1 MTSPDEQAASERRA
15 AMARQGMVIAYWA
28 ERRAARPALISPAR
42 SQTFT
47 ELNGR
52 ANQLVRAL
60 RQRGVRAGDAVVLMC
75 GNRAE
80 FAEVYAACMRAGW
93 RLTPINWHLTG
104 SEAGYILA
112 DCEAKVFVAEATL
125 AVAAS
130 EAAKDGPSVATRLA
144 VDGHI
149 DGFDDYDRAL
159 ADQHATNIDDPTPGG
174 TMLYTSGTTGRPK
187 GVYREQ
193 APVENLEIW
202 GYREGN
208 VHLCTGPLY
217 HAAPLGMSLH
227 IPLACGVGVVVM
239 DRWDAEATLQ
249 LIEAHRVT
257 HTHMVPT
264 MLHRLLALPTDVRRR
279 YDVSSLRA
287 VVHGAAPCPVTVKRA
302 IIDWLGPIVHEYYGA
317 TEGAGTLVDS
327 KTWLA
332 KPGTVGK
339 PQPTD
344 QVFVGDEA
352 ATRLPPHEIGLV
364 WLKAPVQGR
373 FRYFKDEQK
382 TNSSYRGDHFTLG
395 DLGYVD
401 ADGYLFLTDRSAH
414 LIISGGVNI
423 YPAEVDAV
431 LLDHPAVGDVATIG
445 VPSEEWGEDV
455 KAVVELQPSV
465 SPSPALAA
473 ELIEFCRNR
482 LAHFKCPR
490 SVDFI
495 DKLPRLDSGKV
506 SKHLLRER
514 YRQHI

>member
-1 MTSPDEQAASERRA
+1 
-15 AMARQGMVIAYWA
+15 MARQGMVIAYWA
-28 ERRAARPALISPAR
+28 ERRAAHPAIISPAGSR
-42 SQTFT
+42 TFA

-52 ANQLVRAL
+52 ANQLVRGL
-60 RQRGVRAGDAVVLMC
+60 RRRGLRAGDAVALMC
-75 GNRAE
+75 GNRPE
-80 FAEVYAACMRAGW
+80 YAEVYAACMRAGW

-104 SEAGYILA
+104 GEAGYIVA
-112 DCEAKVFVAEATL
+112 DCEAKAFVAEAAL
-125 AVAAS
+125 AATAR
-130 EAAKDGPSVATRLA
+130 EAARYAPSVTTRIA
-144 VDGHI
+144 VGGGI
-149 DGFDDYDRAL
+149 DGFDDYERAL
-159 ADQHATNIDDPTPGG
+159 TDQDAANIDDPTPGG

-193 APVENLEIW
+193 SPPENLKIW
-202 GYREGN
+202 GYREDH

-227 IPLACGVGVVVM
+227 IPLVCGVGVVVM

-264 MLHRLLALPTDVRRR
+264 MFHRLLALPAATRRK
-279 YDVSSLRA
+279 YDVSSLFA
-287 VVHGAAPCPVTVKRA
+287 VVHGAAPCPVNVKHA
-302 IIDWLGPIVHEYYGA
+302 MIDWFGPVIFEYYGA

-327 KTWLA
+327 KTWLQ

-339 PQPTD
+339 PQPPD

-352 ATRLPPHEIGLV
+352 ATKLSPHAIGLV
-364 WLKAPVQGR
+364 WLKAPAQGR
-373 FRYFKDEQK
+373 FRYFKDDAK
-382 TNSSYRGDHFTLG
+382 TNASYRGDHFTLG
-395 DLGYVD
+395 DMGYLD
-401 ADGYLFLTDRSAH
+401 DDGYLFLTDRSAN

-423 YPAEVDAV
+423 YPAEVDGV
-431 LLDHPAVGDVATIG
+431 LIDHPAVGDVATIG
-445 VPSEEWGEDV
+445 VPSEEWGEEV
-455 KAVVELQPSV
+455 KAVVELKTGVQQ
-465 SPSPALAA
+465 SPALAS
-473 ELIEFCRNR
+473 ELIDFCRAR

-514 YRQHI
+514 YRQPSEAHLDRPSDNVEA

>member
-1 MTSPDEQAASERRA
+1 MTARNLQDAHEWRA
-15 AMARQGMVIAYWA
+15 AMDRGMATAYWA
-28 ERRAARPALISPAR
+28 ERRAARPALVSPTR
-42 SQTFT
+42 SLTFA
-47 ELNGR
+47 ELHGR

-60 RQRGVRAGDAVVLMC
+60 RDRGLRPGDAVALMC
-75 GNRAE
+75 GNRPE
-80 FAEVYAACMRAGW
+80 FAEVYAACLRAGW

-104 SEAGYILA
+104 TEAGYIVA
-112 DCEAKVFVAEATL
+112 DCEAKAFVAEAAL
-125 AVAAS
+125 ASAR
-130 EAAKDGPSVATRLA
+130 EAADHAAGPMTRFA
-144 VDGHI
+144 VGGPL
-149 DGFDDYDRAL
+149 DGFDDYEQAL
-159 ADQHATNIDDPTPGG
+159 AARDVADIEDPTPGG

-193 APVENLEIW
+193 SPPENLEVW

-227 IPLACGVGVVVM
+227 IPLTCGVGVVLM
-239 DRWDAEATLQ
+239 DRFDAEAALR

-264 MLHRLLALPTDVRRR
+264 MFHRLLSLPADVRRQ

-287 VVHGAAPCPVTVKRA
+287 VVHGAAPCPVNVKRA
-302 IIDWLGPIVHEYYGA
+302 IIDWFGPVVFEYYGA
-317 TEGAGTLVDS
+317 TEGAGTVVDS
-327 KTWLA
+327 KMWLA
-332 KPGTVGK
+332 KPGTVGR
-339 PQPTD
+339 PQPPD
-344 QVFVGDEA
+344 QVFVGDDEA
-352 ATRLPPHEIGLV
+352 RPLPPHAVGLV
-364 WLKAPVQGR
+364 WLKAPTQGR
-373 FRYFKDEQK
+373 FRYFKDERK

-395 DLGYVD
+395 DMGYLD

-445 VPSEEWGEDV
+445 VPSEEWGEEV
-455 KAVVELQPSV
+455 KAVVELQPGV
-465 SPSPALAA
+465 SASPAVAA
-473 ELIEFCRNR
+473 ELIEFCRAR

-495 DKLPRLDSGKV
+495 DRLPRLDSGMV

-514 YRQHI
+514 YRQRS